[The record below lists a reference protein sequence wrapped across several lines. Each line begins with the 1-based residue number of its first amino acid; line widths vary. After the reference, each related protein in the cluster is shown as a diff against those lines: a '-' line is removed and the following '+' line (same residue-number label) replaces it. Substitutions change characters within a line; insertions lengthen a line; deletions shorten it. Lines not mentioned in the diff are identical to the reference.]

1 MRIIFIG
8 SASIALPT
16 LDKLISNEKYD
27 VVAVISQPDRPSGRK
42 RLLKSS
48 PVKVLA
54 SLHGIKVITPENLND
69 DIIYELDERD
79 IEASLVVIEGLVKE
93 INSKELPNSILKAL
107 KNLEKT
113 LSRVQVLL
121 EKIHI
126 KSIEHTQKY
135 FSSWRQLDV
144 SKETKELIVQFNLLE
159 KRFNLFH
166 KVLLIYK
173 ESLK

>member
-1 MRIIFIG
+1 MSIPYAASALVAHVAIIPI
-8 SASIALPT
+8 
-16 LDKLISNEKYD
+16 
-27 VVAVISQPDRPSGRK
+27 
-42 RLLKSS
+42 
-48 PVKVLA
+48 
-54 SLHGIKVITPENLND
+54 IKNIYPVITTIRDSLKND

-93 INSKELPNSILKAL
+93 INSKKLPNSILKAL

-113 LSRVQVLL
+113 LSSVQVLL

-126 KSIEHTQKY
+126 KSIKHTQKY

-144 SKETKELIVQFNLLE
+144 SKETKELIIQFNLLE

>member
-1 MRIIFIG
+1 MSIPYAASALVAHVAIIPI
-8 SASIALPT
+8 
-16 LDKLISNEKYD
+16 
-27 VVAVISQPDRPSGRK
+27 
-42 RLLKSS
+42 
-48 PVKVLA
+48 
-54 SLHGIKVITPENLND
+54 IKNIYPVITTIRDSLKND

-93 INSKELPNSILKAL
+93 INSKELPNSILNAL

>member
-1 MRIIFIG
+1 MSLPIAASAFVAHIAII
-8 SASIALPT
+8 P
-16 LDKLISNEKYD
+16 LIKNIY
-27 VVAVISQPDRPSGRK
+27 P
-42 RLLKSS
+42 
-48 PVKVLA
+48 
-54 SLHGIKVITPENLND
+54 VITTIKDTLQSGKVV
-69 DIIYELDERD
+69 DIINERD

>member
-1 MRIIFIG
+1 MSIPYAASALVAHVAIIPI
-8 SASIALPT
+8 
-16 LDKLISNEKYD
+16 
-27 VVAVISQPDRPSGRK
+27 
-42 RLLKSS
+42 
-48 PVKVLA
+48 
-54 SLHGIKVITPENLND
+54 IKNIYPVITTIRDSLKND

-144 SKETKELIVQFNLLE
+144 SKETKELIIQFNLLE

>member
-1 MRIIFIG
+1 MSIPYAAYALVAHVAIIPI
-8 SASIALPT
+8 
-16 LDKLISNEKYD
+16 
-27 VVAVISQPDRPSGRK
+27 
-42 RLLKSS
+42 
-48 PVKVLA
+48 
-54 SLHGIKVITPENLND
+54 IKNIYPVITTIRDSLKND

-93 INSKELPNSILKAL
+93 INSKKLPNSILKAL

-113 LSRVQVLL
+113 LSSVQVLL

>member
-1 MRIIFIG
+1 MSIPYAASALVAHVAIIPI
-8 SASIALPT
+8 
-16 LDKLISNEKYD
+16 
-27 VVAVISQPDRPSGRK
+27 
-42 RLLKSS
+42 
-48 PVKVLA
+48 
-54 SLHGIKVITPENLND
+54 IKNIYPVITTIRDSLKND

-93 INSKELPNSILKAL
+93 INSKELPNSILNAL

-144 SKETKELIVQFNLLE
+144 SKETKELIIQFNLLE

>member
-1 MRIIFIG
+1 MSIPYAASALVAHVAIIPI
-8 SASIALPT
+8 
-16 LDKLISNEKYD
+16 
-27 VVAVISQPDRPSGRK
+27 
-42 RLLKSS
+42 
-48 PVKVLA
+48 
-54 SLHGIKVITPENLND
+54 IKNIYPVITTIRDSLKND

>member
-1 MRIIFIG
+1 MSIPYAASALVAHVAIIPI
-8 SASIALPT
+8 
-16 LDKLISNEKYD
+16 
-27 VVAVISQPDRPSGRK
+27 
-42 RLLKSS
+42 
-48 PVKVLA
+48 
-54 SLHGIKVITPENLND
+54 IKNIYPVITTIRDSLKND

-93 INSKELPNSILKAL
+93 INSKKLPNSILKAL

-113 LSRVQVLL
+113 LSSVQVLL

-126 KSIEHTQKY
+126 KSIKHTQKY

>member
-1 MRIIFIG
+1 MSIPYAASALVAHVAIIPI
-8 SASIALPT
+8 
-16 LDKLISNEKYD
+16 
-27 VVAVISQPDRPSGRK
+27 
-42 RLLKSS
+42 
-48 PVKVLA
+48 
-54 SLHGIKVITPENLND
+54 IKNIYPVITTIRDSLKND

-93 INSKELPNSILKAL
+93 INSKKLPNSILKAL

-113 LSRVQVLL
+113 LSSVQVLL